1 MSLETLCHGWAKK
14 RVGHLTWLW
23 WGSFDTDRKGSYV
36 GHTPKTISCESMLKI
51 VFYTE
56 FSLEF
61 GGGGTFISLWVF
73 IPQILAGYKK
83 NLAISPADNFQLP
96 VRKCSNVWFEACTW
110 TWCWWWVPQRSPP
123 PPAPNRSGPP
133 QPPQQPPS
141 ARGKTQQP
149 VTGTTRAGLMCWV
162 K

>member
-1 MSLETLCHGWAKK
+1 
-14 RVGHLTWLW
+14 
-23 WGSFDTDRKGSYV
+23 
-36 GHTPKTISCESMLKI
+36 MLKI

-83 NLAISPADNFQLP
+83 TLQSALLITFSCLCVSVAMYGLKPARGPGVGGGPPNAP
-96 VRKCSNVWFEACTW
+96 
-110 TWCWWWVPQRSPP
+110 PP

>member
-1 MSLETLCHGWAKK
+1 
-14 RVGHLTWLW
+14 
-23 WGSFDTDRKGSYV
+23 
-36 GHTPKTISCESMLKI
+36 MLKI

-83 NLAISPADNFQLP
+83 NLATSPADNFQLP

-110 TWCWWWVPQRSPP
+110 TWCWWWVPQRSPTTACTQSQWP
-123 PPAPNRSGPP
+123 TTATTATTAASIGTWKNTTAGDRNNKSRTHVLGQVVGGLVVFLPLRFSFFPNNKHMP
-133 QPPQQPPS
+133 
-141 ARGKTQQP
+141 
-149 VTGTTRAGLMCWV
+149 
-162 K
+162 